1 MSPAARKDVVAS
13 DRAERSLLSRRGFV
27 ARQIMRQIMVLDVGS
42 RIPGTD
48 QFAREYSVGFGTVG
62 EALDLI
68 VQAGAATFRRR
79 GAQGTFLESLDWP
92 VAWSLAGLPSVIGS
106 LPLPYTKRYEGLA
119 TALHALLGRAGTPT
133 TLSYMR
139 GAARRLDAVATGHA
153 DFAVTSAFS
162 ADHFAASAP
171 DAVSIVLRLP
181 AQTFVRE
188 HGLVFAEPE
197 RTRIRPGD
205 RLGVDR
211 DSLDQTLLTDMEIAD
226 VGRDVTLL
234 DVPYGHILDALA
246 RGEIDAAVW
255 NTEEIVTP
263 GLSVQPLHSAA
274 AHTLRGSTTQAA
286 LVVRSG
292 DDLSS
297 AALIQGLTER
307 DIVRIQAAV
316 LSGERQARY

>member
-1 MSPAARKDVVAS
+1 MSPPARKSVAAS

-27 ARQIMRQIMVLDVGS
+27 ARQIMRQIMVIDVGH
-42 RIPGTD
+42 RVPGID
-48 QFAREYSVGFGTVG
+48 HFAREYAVGFGTVG
-62 EALDLI
+62 DALDLI
-68 VQAGAATFRRR
+68 AQAGAATFRRR
-79 GAQGTFLESLDWP
+79 GAQGTFLASLDWP
-92 VAWSLAGLPSVIGS
+92 VAWTVAGLPSVIGS

-119 TALHALLGRAGTPT
+119 TALHELLARAGTPA

-139 GAARRLDAVATGHA
+139 GAARRLDAVASGHA

-162 ADHFAASAP
+162 ADHFRQSSP

-181 AQTFVRE
+181 VQTFVRE
-188 HGLVFAEPE
+188 HGLVFADAG

-205 RLGVDR
+205 RVGVDR
-211 DSLDQTLLTDMEIAD
+211 DSLDQMLLTDMETGDI
-226 VGRDVTLL
+226 GGPVTLL
-234 DVPYGHILDALA
+234 DIPYGHILDALT

-286 LVVRSG
+286 VVVRA
-292 DDLSS
+292 DDELTS
-297 AALIQGLTER
+297 AALTRGLSED
-307 DIVRIQAAV
+307 DIVLIQAAV
-316 LSGERQARY
+316 LGGERQARY